1 MVRVKRI
8 RVRAPGRRA
17 NPSIGG
23 SGTGARMSFRGL
35 LNGVLACSIAGK
47 ASTVSVTNI
56 SDTTGGLP
64 DPRRLIAVVYA
75 DMVGY
80 SRLIGLDDLQTL
92 ERLRKLRNS
101 VIDPALGGHG
111 GRIVQTGG
119 DSLLMVFN
127 SIDGAVRF
135 AVKVQQ
141 DVPVFDGDQPHDRAI
156 RFRIGI
162 NIGDAI
168 ADGTD
173 LHGDAVNVAVR
184 IQAECPPGGICVSR
198 AVRDHVHGRLDLV
211 FEELGPLHL
220 KNIARPVEAFVL
232 KLDGVKS
239 VAAPDR
245 ANSATTLATASRRR
259 RKRWALVAVAGTTA
273 FVAAG
278 FVVWARHAGKGPDL
292 FGLGSRPV
300 EVATLATPARLAGRP
315 SVAVLPF
322 KNLSGDTAQDF
333 FSDGITED
341 VITALG
347 RFSNLLVISKS
358 ASFPFRGSNS
368 SPAEIGRLLDA
379 RYLLEGSIRRAGNR
393 VRVGVEL
400 TEAKAGR
407 LVWSETY
414 DAEADDIFAV
424 QDKIARRVVGAAAV
438 ELTRFEQERALA
450 KPTSNL
456 AAYEYVLRGREA
468 FSHETRDDNDE
479 ASELFQRAIDLD
491 PNYADAYA
499 ALAGSY
505 QEAVVS
511 GWSEFRAEELERA
524 EALAQKALALDP
536 ATTRAYRVLSQI
548 NLYRKRYDLSLAQTD
563 RALEINPSDA
573 NNYAE
578 RGSTLVWAGRATE
591 ALPWLEGALRFDRAN
606 GFAAARLCTVY
617 YLLRRYTEAVDVC
630 DRALSRNPG
639 RNTQMITHPMLAATY
654 AELGRQQDADG
665 ERAIATHLWPL
676 LDARTFAAQFGTQ
689 EAQDHMLEGLKKA
702 GFH

>member
-1 MVRVKRI
+1 VLGCH
-8 RVRAPGRRA
+8 PG
-17 NPSIGG
+17 
-23 SGTGARMSFRGL
+23 GL
-35 LNGVLACSIAGK
+35 LNGVLAGSIVGA
-47 ASTVSVTNI
+47 ASTVPVTDR
-56 SDTTGGLP
+56 SDLTGGLP

-92 ERLRKLRNS
+92 ERLRKLRS
-101 VIDPALGGHG
+101 SIIDPALDGHG

-141 DVPVFDGDQPHDRAI
+141 DVPVFDRDQPHDRAI

-173 LHGDAVNVAVR
+173 LHGDVVNIAAR
-184 IQAECPPGGICVSR
+184 LQAECPSGGICVSR

-211 FEELGPLHL
+211 FETLGPLYL

-232 KLDGVKS
+232 KLDDVKS
-239 VAAPDR
+239 FATPDR
-245 ANSATTLATASRRR
+245 AGSAKTLATVSRRR
-259 RKRWALVAVAGTTA
+259 RKRWVLVAVAGATA
-273 FVAAG
+273 FVSAG
-278 FVVWARHAGKGPDL
+278 FVVWTLHAGGGPDL
-292 FGLGSRPV
+292 FRPGFVVRPV

-315 SVAVLPF
+315 SVAVRPF
-322 KNLSGDTAQDF
+322 KNLSGDAAQDF

-358 ASFPFRGSNS
+358 ASFPFKDSNS

-379 RYLLEGSIRRAGNR
+379 RYLVAGSIRRAGNR
-393 VRVGVEL
+393 VRVGAEL

-407 LVWSETY
+407 LIWSETY
-414 DAEADDIFAV
+414 DAEVDDIFDV

-438 ELTRFEQERALA
+438 ELTRFEQVRVLA

-468 FSHETRDDNDE
+468 FSNETRDDNDQ
-479 ASELFQRAIDLD
+479 ASDLFQRAIDLD

-505 QEAVVS
+505 YEAVVS
-511 GWSEFRAEELERA
+511 GWSEFRAGDLERA

-536 ATTRAYRVLSQI
+536 ATTRAYRVLAQI
-548 NLYRKRYDLSLAQTD
+548 NLYRKRYDLALAQVD

-573 NNYAE
+573 NNYAY
-578 RGSTLVWAGRATE
+578 RGSILAWAGRATE
-591 ALPWLEGALRFDRAN
+591 ASPWLEGALRFDRAD
-606 GFAAARLCTVY
+606 GFAAARLCMVY
-617 YLLRRYTEAVDVC
+617 YLLRRYNEAVEVC

-639 RNTQMITHPMLAATY
+639 RNTQMITHPILAAAY
-654 AELGRQQDADG
+654 AELGQQQDADG
-665 ERAIATHLWPL
+665 ERAITAHLWPL
-676 LDARTFAAQFGTQ
+676 LDARTFAAQLGTQ

>member
-1 MVRVKRI
+1 M
-8 RVRAPGRRA
+8 
-17 NPSIGG
+17 
-23 SGTGARMSFRGL
+23 GASMSSRGFP
-35 LNGVLACSIAGK
+35 NGVLACSINDK
-47 ASTVSVTNI
+47 ASTVSVTI
-56 SDTTGGLP
+56 SDMTGGLP

-92 ERLRKLRNS
+92 ERLRKLRSS
-101 VIDPALGGHG
+101 VIDPALDGHG

-141 DVPVFDGDQPHDRAI
+141 DVPSCDGDQPHDRAI

-220 KNIARPVEAFVL
+220 KNIARPIEAFVL
-232 KLDGVKS
+232 KLDGVES
-239 VAAPDR
+239 VVAPDR
-245 ANSATTLATASRRR
+245 ANSAKALAAASRRR
-259 RKRWALVAVAGTTA
+259 RKRWALVAVAGATA

-292 FGLGSRPV
+292 FGLGSVVRPV

-322 KNLSGDTAQDF
+322 QNLSGDTAQDF

-400 TEAKAGR
+400 TEAQAGR

-414 DAEADDIFAV
+414 DAEVDDIFAV

-438 ELTRFEQERALA
+438 ELTRFEQERVLA

-468 FSHETRDDNDE
+468 FSNETRDDNDE
-479 ASELFQRAIDLD
+479 ASELYQRAIDLD
-491 PNYADAYA
+491 PTYADAYA
-499 ALAGSY
+499 ALAGSHY
-505 QEAVVS
+505 EAVVS
-511 GWSEFRAEELERA
+511 GWSEFRSEELERA

-536 ATTRAYRVLSQI
+536 ATTRAYRVLAQV
-548 NLYRKRYDLSLAQTD
+548 NLYRKRYDLALAQLD

-573 NNYAE
+573 NNYAY
-578 RGSTLVWAGRATE
+578 RGSILVWAGRATE
-591 ALPWLEGALRFDRAN
+591 ALPWLEGALRFDRAD

-654 AELGRQQDADG
+654 AELGQQQDAER

>member
-1 MVRVKRI
+1 M
-8 RVRAPGRRA
+8 
-17 NPSIGG
+17 
-23 SGTGARMSFRGL
+23 GASMSSRGFP
-35 LNGVLACSIAGK
+35 NGVLACSINDK
-47 ASTVSVTNI
+47 ASTVSVTI
-56 SDTTGGLP
+56 SDMTGGLP

-92 ERLRKLRNS
+92 ERLRKLRSS
-101 VIDPALGGHG
+101 VIDPALDGHG

-141 DVPVFDGDQPHDRAI
+141 DVPSCDGDQPHDRAI

-220 KNIARPVEAFVL
+220 KNIARPIEAFVL
-232 KLDGVKS
+232 KLDGVES
-239 VAAPDR
+239 VVAPDR
-245 ANSATTLATASRRR
+245 ANSAKARAAASRRR
-259 RKRWALVAVAGTTA
+259 RKRWALVAVAGATA

-292 FGLGSRPV
+292 FGLGSVVRPV

-322 KNLSGDTAQDF
+322 QNLSGDTAQDF

-400 TEAKAGR
+400 TEAQAGR

-414 DAEADDIFAV
+414 DAEVDDIFAV

-438 ELTRFEQERALA
+438 ELTRFEQERVLA

-468 FSHETRDDNDE
+468 FSNETRDDNDE
-479 ASELFQRAIDLD
+479 ASELYQRAIDLD
-491 PNYADAYA
+491 PTYADAYA
-499 ALAGSY
+499 ALAGSHY
-505 QEAVVS
+505 EAVVS
-511 GWSEFRAEELERA
+511 GWSEFRSEELERA

-536 ATTRAYRVLSQI
+536 ATTRAYRVLAQV
-548 NLYRKRYDLSLAQTD
+548 NLYRKRYDLALAQLD

-573 NNYAE
+573 NNYAY
-578 RGSTLVWAGRATE
+578 RGSILVWAGRATE
-591 ALPWLEGALRFDRAN
+591 ALPWLEGALRFDRADS
-606 GFAAARLCTVY
+606 FAAARLCTVY
-617 YLLRRYTEAVDVC
+617 YLLRRYTEAVEVC

-654 AELGRQQDADG
+654 AELGQQQDADR
-665 ERAIATHLWPL
+665 ERAITAHLWPL

-689 EAQDHMLEGLKKA
+689 EAQEHMLEGLRKA
-702 GFH
+702 GFY

>member
-1 MVRVKRI
+1 M
-8 RVRAPGRRA
+8 
-17 NPSIGG
+17 
-23 SGTGARMSFRGL
+23 GASMSSRGFP
-35 LNGVLACSIAGK
+35 NGVLACSINDK
-47 ASTVSVTNI
+47 ASTVSVTI
-56 SDTTGGLP
+56 SDMTGGLP

-92 ERLRKLRNS
+92 ERLRKLRSS
-101 VIDPALGGHG
+101 VIDPALDGHG

-141 DVPVFDGDQPHDRAI
+141 DVPSCDGDQPHDRAI

-220 KNIARPVEAFVL
+220 KNIARPIEAFVL
-232 KLDGVKS
+232 KLDGVES
-239 VAAPDR
+239 VVAPDR
-245 ANSATTLATASRRR
+245 ANSAKARAAASRRR
-259 RKRWALVAVAGTTA
+259 RKRWALVAVAGATA

-292 FGLGSRPV
+292 FGLGSVVRPV

-322 KNLSGDTAQDF
+322 QNLSGDTAQDF

-400 TEAKAGR
+400 TEAQAGR

-414 DAEADDIFAV
+414 DAEVDDIFAV

-438 ELTRFEQERALA
+438 ELTRFEQERVLA

-468 FSHETRDDNDE
+468 FSNETRDDNDE
-479 ASELFQRAIDLD
+479 ASELYQRAIDLD
-491 PNYADAYA
+491 PTYADAYA
-499 ALAGSY
+499 ALAGSHY
-505 QEAVVS
+505 EAVVS
-511 GWSEFRAEELERA
+511 GWSEFRSEELERA

-536 ATTRAYRVLSQI
+536 ATTRAYRVLAQV
-548 NLYRKRYDLSLAQTD
+548 NLYRKRYDLALAQLD

-573 NNYAE
+573 NNYAY
-578 RGSTLVWAGRATE
+578 RGSILVWAGRATE
-591 ALPWLEGALRFDRAN
+591 ALPWLEGALRFDRAD

-654 AELGRQQDADG
+654 AELGQQQDAER

>member
-1 MVRVKRI
+1 
-8 RVRAPGRRA
+8 
-17 NPSIGG
+17 
-23 SGTGARMSFRGL
+23 MSFGRL
-35 LNGVLACSIAGK
+35 LNGASACSVAGK

-56 SDTTGGLP
+56 SDMRGGLP

-92 ERLRKLRNS
+92 DRLRKLRSS
-101 VIDPALGGHG
+101 VIDPALHGHG

-119 DSLLMVFN
+119 DFLLMVFN

-141 DVPVFDGDQPHDRAI
+141 DLPGLNVDQPHDRAI
-156 RFRIGI
+156 HFRIGI

-184 IQAECPPGGICVSR
+184 IQAECSPGGICVSR

-220 KNIARPVEAFVL
+220 KNIARPVEAFAL

-239 VAAPDR
+239 VAAPDQ
-245 ANSATTLATASRRR
+245 ANAANALATASRRR
-259 RKRWALVAVAGTTA
+259 RKRWTLVAVVGATP

-278 FVVWARHAGKGPDL
+278 IVVWAWHAGRGPDL
-292 FGLGSRPV
+292 FGLGSVVRPV

-424 QDKIARRVVGAAAV
+424 QDKIAKRVVGAAAV
-438 ELTRFEQERALA
+438 ELTRFEQERVLA

-468 FSHETRDDNDE
+468 YSHETRDDNDE

-511 GWSEFRAEELERA
+511 GWSEFRAEDLERA

-573 NNYAE
+573 NTYAE

-654 AELGRQQDADG
+654 AEMGQQQDADR
-665 ERAIATHLWPL
+665 ERAVAAHLWPL

-689 EAQDHMLEGLKKA
+689 EAQDHMLEGLQKA